1 MANLTKIDFAVG
13 IGGENGQGIASTGDI
28 LARIFARRGLH
39 LNAYNAYQSIIR
51 GGHTFLT
58 IRASDAPVRNMGDKI
73 DVFIPLNQDTM
84 DRHLHLLK
92 AGACAI
98 YDNEKIKPGQAA
110 DGVQL
115 CPMPMKDLTQGNK
128 LAVNTAAL
136 GATLQLL
143 GIESEPLESVVTR
156 QFKKKGDAVV
166 AQNIAVARAGYEYAA
181 QNFKAFSWK
190 APEGAKPLGVITG
203 NQATAMGAAAA
214 GVKFYAAYPMSPSTG
229 VLMWMAAHAR
239 QLGIMVRQVE
249 DEIGVMNMVIGAAH
263 TGCRAMCATSG
274 GGFALMS
281 EAIGMAGMIETPVV
295 CVDVQRAG
303 PATGV
308 PTKTEQG
315 DLWQVLGAGQGD
327 YPRLVV
333 APSSQLDLFQTIPE
347 LFNLCD
353 KYQCPGLVLADLL
366 ISEGTSSIDP
376 DDLDFNV
383 KIDRG
388 ELILPNGNG
397 SRNDAVASANPSSG
411 YNDKAYLRFKNTE
424 SGISPRA
431 VPGVPGHIFTAATD
445 EHDEDGTLISD
456 EFTNPHKRRM
466 MVEKR
471 GRKMQAAINDIA
483 PPKLFG
489 PENAAVTL
497 VGWGSTEGVIRE
509 AVEKLAGEEG
519 IVANHLQIKWIVPFH
534 AAEISRILWQ
544 KNVIV
549 VENTYSGQFAR
560 YLRSETGF
568 DAQGHIRKYDGE
580 PFMPH
585 HIVEAVKDQLAG
597 KTKLSVPTHE
607 VLA

>member
-1 MANLTKIDFAVG
+1 MATVDFAIG
-13 IGGENGQGIASTGDI
+13 IGGEAGQGIATPGDI

-58 IRASDAPVRNMGDKI
+58 IRASDEPVTNMGDKL
-73 DVFIPLNQDTM
+73 DVLIPLNQDAM
-84 DRHLHLLK
+84 NRHLRLLRS
-92 AGACAI
+92 GACVIFDA
-98 YDNEKIKPGQAA
+98 EKLKPGEHA

-115 CPMPMKDLTQGNK
+115 CPMPMKQLCGTNK
-128 LAVNTAAL
+128 LGGNTVAIA
-136 GATLQLL
+136 ATLQMI
-143 GIESEPLESVVTR
+143 GIEFEPLEQVLTR
-156 QFKKKGDAVV
+156 QFKKKGDAV
-166 AQNIAVARAGYEYAA
+166 IAENVNMARAGYDYAA
-181 QNFKAFSWK
+181 ANFKAFPVK
-190 APEGAKPLGVITG
+190 APRGAKPLGVVTG
-203 NQATAMGAAAA
+203 NQAVALGGAAA

-263 TGCRAMCATSG
+263 AGCRAMCATSG
-274 GGFALMS
+274 GGFALMT
-281 EAIGMAGMIETPVV
+281 EAIGMAGMIEVPVV

-315 DLWQVLGAGQGD
+315 DLWQVLGAAQGD
-327 YPRLVV
+327 FPKIIV
-333 APSSQLDLFQTIPE
+333 APSSQIDLFKTMPE
-347 LFNLCD
+347 LFNLVD

-366 ISEGTSSIDP
+366 ISEGTSSVDP
-376 DDLDFNV
+376 AELNFNV

-388 ELILPNGNG
+388 EIIFPTTSGNG
-397 SRNDAVASANPSSG
+397 ETKSPFSG
-411 YNDKAYLRFKNTE
+411 YNDNAYLRYKNTE

-431 VPGVPGHIFTAATD
+431 VPGVPGHIHVAATD

-456 EFTNPHKRRM
+456 EFTNPTKRRM

-471 GRKMQAAINDIA
+471 ARKMETVLSKIP

-489 PENAAVTL
+489 PENAQVTL

-509 AVEKLAGEEG
+509 AIAKLAGDEG
-519 IVANHLQIKWIVPFH
+519 IVANHLHIKWIVPFH
-534 AAEISRILWQ
+534 VDEVNRILGRA
-544 KNVIV
+544 KRVIM
-549 VENTYSGQFAR
+549 VENNQSGQFAR

-568 DAQGHIRKYDGE
+568 NAHGHIRKYDGE

-585 HIVEAVKDQLAG
+585 HIVNAVKEQIEG
-597 KTKLSVPTHE
+597 KAQLSVPAHE
-607 VLA
+607 ILV

>member
-1 MANLTKIDFAVG
+1 MDKIDFAVG
-13 IGGENGQGIASTGDI
+13 IGGENGQGIASTGNI
-28 LARIFARRGLH
+28 LALIFARRGLH

-58 IRASDAPVRNMGDKI
+58 IRAGGEPVRNMGDTI
-73 DVFIPLNQDTM
+73 DVFIPLNQDAM
-84 DRHLHLLK
+84 DRHLRLLK
-92 AGACAI
+92 SGACAVF
-98 YDNEKIKPGQAA
+98 DQEKVTPGEAA

-115 CPMPMKDLTQGNK
+115 CPMPMKELTKGNK

-143 GIESEPLESVVTR
+143 GIESEQLEAVVTR

-166 AQNIAVARAGYEYAA
+166 AENVAIARAGYDYAG
-181 QNFKAFSWK
+181 QNFKSFPWK
-190 APEGAKPLGVITG
+190 APKGSKPLGIVTG
-203 NQATAMGAAAA
+203 NQAIAMGGAAA

-239 QLGIMVRQVE
+239 ELGIMVRQVE

-274 GGFALMS
+274 GGFALMT
-281 EAIGMAGMIETPVV
+281 EAVGMSGMIETPIV

-315 DLWQVLGAGQGD
+315 DLWQALGAGQGD
-327 YPRLVV
+327 YPRIVV
-333 APSSQLDLFQTIPE
+333 APTNQLDLFQTMPE

-353 KYQCPGLVLADLL
+353 KYQCPGLVLSDLL
-366 ISEGTSSIDP
+366 ISEGTTSIDP
-376 DDLDFNV
+376 DDLDFSV

-397 SRNDAVASANPSSG
+397 GNPASG
-411 YNDKAYLRFKNTE
+411 YNDKAYLRFKNTP

-445 EHDEDGTLISD
+445 EHDEDGTLVSD
-456 EFTNPHKRRM
+456 EFTNPKIRRM

-471 GRKMQAAINDIA
+471 ARKMEGAVKDIV
-483 PPKLFG
+483 PPKLVG
-489 PENAAVTL
+489 PEKADVTL

-519 IVANHLQIKWIVPFH
+519 VVSNQLAIKWIVPLH
-534 AAEISRILWQ
+534 AAEISRIL
-544 KNVIV
+544 KGSKTIIM
-549 VENTYSGQFAR
+549 VENNQSGQFAR
-560 YLRSETGF
+560 YLRSETGIE
-568 DAQGHIRKYDGE
+568 AHGHIRKYDGE

-585 HIVEAVKDQLAG
+585 HIVNGVKEIVAG
-597 KTKLSVPTHE
+597 KTQQYVPVHE
-607 VLA
+607 LIG

>member
-1 MANLTKIDFAVG
+1 MEKNTKIDFAVG

-58 IRASDAPVRNMGDKI
+58 IRASDTPVTNMGDKI

-84 DRHLHLLK
+84 NRHLRLLK

-98 YDNEKIKPGQAA
+98 YDGEKITPGEVA

-115 CPMPMKDLTQGNK
+115 CSMPMKELTKGNK

-136 GATLQLL
+136 GAALQLL
-143 GIESEPLESVVTR
+143 GIESEPLEAVVAR
-156 QFKKKGDAVV
+156 QFKKKGDEVV
-166 AQNIAVARAGYEYAA
+166 AGNIAVARAGYDYAA
-181 QNFKAFSWK
+181 QNFRPFPWK
-190 APEGAKPLGVITG
+190 APKGAKPLGIVTG
-203 NQATAMGAAAA
+203 NQATAMGGAAA

-263 TGCRAMCATSG
+263 AGCRAMCATSG
-274 GGFALMS
+274 GGFALMT
-281 EAIGMAGMIETPVV
+281 EAVGMAGMIETPIV

-315 DLWQVLGAGQGD
+315 DLWQMLGAGQGD
-327 YPRLVV
+327 YPRLIV
-333 APSSQLDLFQTIPE
+333 APTSQLDLFRTVPE

-366 ISEGTSSIDP
+366 ISEGTSSIDS
-376 DDLDFNV
+376 DALDFDV

-388 ELILPNGNG
+388 GLILPNGNG
-397 SRNDAVASANPSSG
+397 EGTAPGSG

-445 EHDEDGTLISD
+445 EHDEDGTLVSD
-456 EFTNPHKRRM
+456 EFTNPNVRRM

-483 PPKLFG
+483 APKLFG

-497 VGWGSTEGVIRE
+497 VGWGSTDGVIRE

-519 IVANHLQIKWIVPFH
+519 IVANHLQIRWIVPFH
-534 AAEISRILWQ
+534 AQEVGRVLSQSNR
-544 KNVIV
+544 VIV
-549 VENTYSGQFAR
+549 VENNYSGQFAR

-568 DAQGHIRKYDGE
+568 DAHGHIRKYDGE

-585 HIVEAVKDQLAG
+585 HIVEAVKAQLDG
-597 KTKLSVPTHE
+597 KTKLSVPIHE

>member
-1 MANLTKIDFAVG
+1 
-13 IGGENGQGIASTGDI
+13 
-28 LARIFARRGLH
+28 
-39 LNAYNAYQSIIR
+39 
-51 GGHTFLT
+51 
-58 IRASDAPVRNMGDKI
+58 MGDKI

-84 DRHLHLLK
+84 DRHLRLLK

-98 YDNEKIKPGQAA
+98 YDSEKVMPGQAA

-115 CPMPMKDLTQGNK
+115 CPMPMKDLTKGNK

-136 GATLQLL
+136 GAALQLL
-143 GIESEPLESVVTR
+143 GIESEPLESVVAR
-156 QFKKKGDAVV
+156 QFKKKGEEVV
-166 AQNIAVARAGYEYAA
+166 AGNIAVARAGYEYAA
-181 QNFKAFSWK
+181 QNFKAFPWK
-190 APEGAKPLGVITG
+190 APVGAKPLGVITG
-203 NQATAMGAAAA
+203 NQATAMGGAAA

-229 VLMWMAAHAR
+229 VLMWMAQHAR

-263 TGCRAMCATSG
+263 AGCRAMCATSG
-274 GGFALMS
+274 GGFALMT
-281 EAIGMAGMIETPVV
+281 EAVGMAGMIETPIV

-315 DLWQVLGAGQGD
+315 DLWQALGAGQGD
-327 YPRLVV
+327 YPRLIV
-333 APSSQLDLFQTIPE
+333 APTSQLDLFQTIPE

-376 DDLDFNV
+376 DELDFNV
-383 KIDRG
+383 RIDRG
-388 ELILPNGNG
+388 ELILPNGK
-397 SRNDAVASANPSSG
+397 SDSAALGSG

-445 EHDEDGTLISD
+445 EHDEDGTLVSD
-456 EFTNPHKRRM
+456 EFTNPNIRRM

-471 GRKMQAAINDIA
+471 GRKMKAAVTDIA
-483 PPKLFG
+483 PPKLVG
-489 PENAAVTL
+489 PENAVVTL
-497 VGWGSTEGVIRE
+497 VGWGSTEGVILE

-519 IVANHLQIKWIVPFH
+519 IVANQLQIKWIVPFH
-534 AAEISRILWQ
+534 AAEISRILSQ
-544 KNVIV
+544 SKHVIL
-549 VENTYSGQFAR
+549 VENSYSGQFAR

-568 DAQGHIRKYDGE
+568 DPHGHIRKYDGE

-597 KTKLSVPTHE
+597 KTKLSVPIHE